1 MSSLSRSAAAL
12 ALVAL
17 WSPALA
23 SADPPPTAAPS
34 PSPRWYVTVATG
46 AQAYLSPNRTMGGYG
61 GGLGVRALFGK
72 HLFAEADAAYLFEIG
87 NVLALR
93 VSAGLQ
99 RDGLWAPAAL
109 VSLGVLAGQQFTFFQ
124 PGGPTLGG
132 VPAAWIGLAV
142 APLRFQL
149 GRAQVSVLQLGL
161 GVGTDLPGLGL
172 APQLQVLEIAVAL

>member
-1 MSSLSRSAAAL
+1 MISFSRSAAAV

-17 WSPALA
+17 SAPALA
-23 SADPPPTAAPS
+23 QSNPPATS
-34 PSPRWYVTVATG
+34 SSSPRWYVTAETG

-61 GGLGVRALFGK
+61 GGLGVRALFGR

-93 VSAGLQ
+93 VSAGIQ

-109 VSLGVLAGQQFTFFQ
+109 VSVGLLAGEQFTFFQ

-132 VPAAWIGLAV
+132 VPAAWLGLAL

-149 GRAQVSVLQLGL
+149 GSAQVSALQLGL
-161 GVGTDLPGLGL
+161 GVGTDLPGIGL
-172 APQLQVLEIAVAL
+172 APQLQVLEVAVAL

>member
-1 MSSLSRSAAAL
+1 MSRLSRPAAAL
-12 ALVAL
+12 ALAVLSA
-17 WSPALA
+17 PAFA
-23 SADPPPTAAPS
+23 QTDPPRPAS
-34 PSPRWYVTVATG
+34 LGPSPRWYVTVATG

-109 VSLGVLAGQQFTFFQ
+109 VSLGLLAGQQFTFFQ

-132 VPAAWIGLAV
+132 VPAAWLGLAL

-149 GRAQVSVLQLGL
+149 GRAQVSALQLGL
-161 GVGTDLPGLGL
+161 GLGTDLPGLGL
-172 APQLQVLEIAVAL
+172 ALQIQILEIAVAL